1 MHSTT
6 LLFFGGEKEAVKVV
20 WVRSVVKVKR
30 IRSADGGAE
39 AGEVTSGQTGGHKD
53 GFLKLC
59 SCSFFLR

>member
-1 MHSTT
+1 M
-6 LLFFGGEKEAVKVV
+6 V